1 MKTIGK
7 VAIGCV
13 VVLVLAG
20 VAATA
25 LVVGGAWWLKGKVEQ
40 ATGNEQ
46 RIEEAK
52 KKAAAAAPFT
62 RPEDGLVREDR
73 LLKFLQIRQ
82 RMYGEYE
89 KHRVEIE
96 GLARKERGDFG
107 DAIRA
112 FGWINELRVTAAQAQ
127 ADVGMGDEEYRFLV
141 EQVYRSAWASEVEKQ
156 TGKSVSEAAATGAE
170 QSAEAL
176 KQMEARLKDLPP
188 EQREAMKQ
196 SIEQMQKGAA
206 DARSSLKEYDAPKQN
221 IELFRKHE
229 AEIKRYAMGG
239 LELLGL

>member
-7 VAIGCV
+7 IAIGCV
-13 VVLVLAG
+13 VALVLAG

-25 LVVGGAWWLKGKVEQ
+25 LFVGGAWWLKGKVEQ
-40 ATGNEQ
+40 VTGNEQ

-52 KKAAAAAPFT
+52 KRAAAAAPFT

-89 KHRVEIE
+89 KHSGEIE
-96 GLARKERGDFG
+96 ALAKKEQGDFS

-112 FGWINELRVTAAQAQ
+112 FGWINELRATAAQAQ

-141 EQVYRSAWASEVEKQ
+141 EQVYKSAWASEVEKQ
-156 TGKSVSEAAATGAE
+156 TGKSVSEAAAAGAE
-170 QSAEAL
+170 QSVEAL
-176 KQMEARLKDLPP
+176 KQMEAQLKDLPP
-188 EQREAMKQ
+188 DQREAMKQ
-196 SIEQMQKGAA
+196 SIEQMRKGAA
-206 DARSSLKEYDAPKQN
+206 EARSGLKEYDAPQQN

>member
-7 VAIGCV
+7 IAIGCV

-25 LVVGGAWWLKGKVEQ
+25 LFVGGAWWLKGKVEQ
-40 ATGNEQ
+40 VTGNEQ

-52 KKAAAAAPFT
+52 RKAAAAAPFT

-82 RMYGEYE
+82 RMFAEYD
-89 KHRVEIE
+89 KHRGEIE
-96 GLARKERGDFG
+96 ALGKDQGDFR
-107 DAIRA
+107 DAMKA
-112 FGWINELRVTAAQAQ
+112 FGWLNDLRATAAQAQ
-127 ADVGMGDEEYRFLV
+127 ADVGMGDEEYRFMV

-156 TGKSVSEAAATGAE
+156 TGKSVSEAAAAGAE

-176 KQMEARLKDLPP
+176 KQMEAQLKDLPP
-188 EQREAMKQ
+188 EQRETLKQ
-196 SIEQMQKGAA
+196 SMEQMRKGAA
-206 DARSSLKEYDAPKQN
+206 EARTGLAQYDVPKQN

-229 AEIKRYAMGG
+229 AEIKKYAMGG